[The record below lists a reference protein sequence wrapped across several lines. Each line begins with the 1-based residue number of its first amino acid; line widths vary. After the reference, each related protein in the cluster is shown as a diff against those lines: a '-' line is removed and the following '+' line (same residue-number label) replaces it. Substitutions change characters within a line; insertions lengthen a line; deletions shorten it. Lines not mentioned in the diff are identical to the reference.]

1 MKVLLA
7 ILLIAAPLISLG
19 QKEIKLKKKYLGAY
33 KGEIPAY
40 KMDIGEEVIE
50 VGQTAIQVN
59 LEADQITLSI
69 GNNVLTG
76 SYHVMFEA
84 KSYYLLDIDINNQL
98 ANERIMV
105 YKRGKKIARD
115 GMYPQPLAELSKN

>member
-1 MKVLLA
+1 MKVFLA
-7 ILLIAAPLISLG
+7 ILLIATPLFSLG

-76 SYHVMFEA
+76 SYQVMFEA